1 MRSEEVN
8 IFQSDP
14 SNMGDTK
21 QPMIATVIPVLNE
34 SEYITACLDSLIE
47 QNYPATHHM
56 IFILDG
62 GSSDN
67 TTELVEAA
75 ILRSAQTNGPKI
87 ELHSNPGKFVSQG
100 RNKALELMP
109 STITHVLEL
118 IGHSTV
124 NPDHLQVLVEEW
136 SRISAIEDQ
145 ELGALGSRVLPRKGE
160 LDRVESWVEGA
171 LGSPFGSGGGQFD
184 RFTTAAP
191 CKIPAFVLHSRR
203 ALVDVGGW
211 DESFISSQDSDL
223 SMRLASNGYAL
234 WRTPKTVVHMTKRTG
249 LLRWS
254 KMGHRYGFWRTKTV
268 IKHPKRISLREYLP
282 WLGLLATLSLAFAH
296 MDWWLLPPMAYVC
309 VLAIE
314 AVRMSVKFGRISML
328 LGVPLCLF
336 MLHVSFSVGL
346 LDGFLRRGRAPSD
359 RG

>member
-1 MRSEEVN
+1 
-8 IFQSDP
+8 
-14 SNMGDTK
+14 MGATK

-34 SEYITACLDSLIE
+34 SEYITACLDSLIG
-47 QNYPATHHM
+47 QTYPASHHI

-67 TTELVEAA
+67 TTELVEEA
-75 ILRSAQTNGPKI
+75 ILRSAQANGPKI
-87 ELHSNPGKFVSQG
+87 ELHSNPGKFVAQG
-100 RNKALELMP
+100 RNRALELMP

-124 NPDHLQVLVEEW
+124 DAHHLEVLVEEW
-136 SRISAIEDQ
+136 NRISTMEAQ
-145 ELGALGSRVLPRKGE
+145 QLGALGSRVLPRKGE
-160 LDRVESWVEGA
+160 LDTVESWVEGA
-171 LGSPFGSGGGQFD
+171 LGSPLGSGGGQFD
-184 RFTTAAP
+184 RFTTSAP
-191 CKIPAFVLHSRR
+191 CKIPAFVLHSRH
-203 ALVDVGGW
+203 AVIDVGGW

-223 SMRLASNGYAL
+223 SMRLAANGYAL

-249 LLRWS
+249 LMRWL

-282 WLGLLATLSLAFAH
+282 WFGLLVTLSLALAN
-296 MDWWLLPPMAYVC
+296 MDWWVLPPMTYAC

-314 AVRMSVKFGRISML
+314 AVRMSLKFGRFSMI
-328 LGVPLCLF
+328 LGVPVCLF

-346 LDGFLRRGRAPSD
+346 LDGFIRRGKAPSD
-359 RG
+359 RA

>member
-1 MRSEEVN
+1 
-8 IFQSDP
+8 
-14 SNMGDTK
+14 MGATE

-34 SEYITACLDSLIE
+34 SEYITACLDSLIA
-47 QNYPATHHM
+47 QTYPASNHM

-67 TTELVEAA
+67 TAELVEEA
-75 ILRSAQTNGPKI
+75 ILRSTKANGPKI
-87 ELHSNPGKFVSQG
+87 ELHSNLGKFVAQG

-124 NPDHLQVLVEEW
+124 DAHHLEVLVEEW
-136 SRISAIEDQ
+136 SRISTMEAQ
-145 ELGALGSRVLPRKGE
+145 QLGALGSRVLPRKGE
-160 LDRVESWVEGA
+160 LDTVESWVEGA
-171 LGSPFGSGGGQFD
+171 LGSPLGSGGGQFD
-184 RFTTAAP
+184 RFTTSAP
-191 CKIPAFVLHSRR
+191 CKIPAFVLHSRH
-203 ALVDVGGW
+203 AVVDVGGW

-223 SMRLASNGYAL
+223 SMRLAANGYAL
-234 WRTPKTVVHMTKRTG
+234 WRTPKTVVYMTKRTG
-249 LLRWS
+249 LMRWL

-282 WLGLLATLSLAFAH
+282 WLGLFLTLSFALAN
-296 MDWWLLPPMAYVC
+296 MDWWVLPPMAYAC

-314 AVRMSVKFGRISML
+314 AARMSLKFGRFSMI
-328 LGVPLCLF
+328 LGVPMCLF

-346 LDGFLRRGRAPSD
+346 LDGFIRRGKAPSD
-359 RG
+359 RA

>member
-1 MRSEEVN
+1 
-8 IFQSDP
+8 
-14 SNMGDTK
+14 MGATK

-34 SEYITACLDSLIE
+34 SEYITACLDSLIG
-47 QNYPATHHM
+47 QTYPASHHI

-67 TTELVEAA
+67 TTELVEEA
-75 ILRSAQTNGPKI
+75 ILRSAQANGPKI
-87 ELHSNPGKFVSQG
+87 ELHSNPGKFVAQG
-100 RNKALELMP
+100 RNRALELMP

-124 NPDHLQVLVEEW
+124 DTHHLEVLVEEW
-136 SRISAIEDQ
+136 NRISTMEAKQ
-145 ELGALGSRVLPRKGE
+145 LGALGSRVLPRKGE
-160 LDRVESWVEGA
+160 LDTVESWVEGA
-171 LGSPFGSGGGQFD
+171 LGSPLGSGGGQFD
-184 RFTTAAP
+184 RFTTSAP
-191 CKIPAFVLHSRR
+191 CKIPAFVLHSRH
-203 ALVDVGGW
+203 AVIDVGGW

-223 SMRLASNGYAL
+223 SMRLAANGYAL

-249 LLRWS
+249 LMRWL

-282 WLGLLATLSLAFAH
+282 WFGLLVTLSLALAN
-296 MDWWLLPPMAYVC
+296 MDWWVLPPMTYAC

-314 AVRMSVKFGRISML
+314 AVRMSLKFGRFSMI
-328 LGVPLCLF
+328 LGVPVCLF

-346 LDGFLRRGRAPSD
+346 LDGFIRRGKAPSD
-359 RG
+359 RA